1 MKKHFLLTL
10 ENPKKKYISDELSVW
25 EYLKC
30 EIRKFCKIFSEIES
44 LETKLDILASKFVLQ
59 MVLNIFT
66 VKKNLANYIKKKLT
80 VLQFSNCASDMS
92 RAHYWK
98 IRQ

>member
-1 MKKHFLLTL
+1 MKKHLLSTL
-10 ENPKKKYISDELSVW
+10 ENPKKKYINDELSVW
-25 EYLKC
+25 EYLKH

-44 LETKLDILASKFVLQ
+44 LETKLDILASKFVLE

-66 VKKNLANYIKKKLT
+66 VKKNLANYIKKLT

-92 RAHYWK
+92 GAHYWK